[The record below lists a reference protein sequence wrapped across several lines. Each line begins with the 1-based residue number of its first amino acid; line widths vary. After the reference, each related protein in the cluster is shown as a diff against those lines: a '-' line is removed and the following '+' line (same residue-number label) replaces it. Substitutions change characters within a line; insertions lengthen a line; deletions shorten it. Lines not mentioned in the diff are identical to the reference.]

1 MKVIGQFRDL
11 DRPDRFVWLR
21 GFDDMESRRASL
33 GAFYG
38 GPVWAEYKDA
48 ANATMISSDDVLLLS
63 PAWQGS
69 AFDLAGAGRG
79 RRDPADA
86 IVMAKIFHI
95 KPAGEAG
102 LVKLFRNK
110 AAPLLADLG
119 APLLAAFVTEH
130 AENNFPRLPV
140 RADENVF
147 AAFFRFANAAA
158 HARHETALTN
168 SAAWQGDL
176 LPRLQRCYSRPP
188 ETLRLARTD
197 RSLL

>member
-1 MKVIGQFRDL
+1 
-11 DRPDRFVWLR
+11 
-21 GFDDMESRRASL
+21 
-33 GAFYG
+33 
-38 GPVWAEYKDA
+38 
-48 ANATMISSDDVLLLS
+48 MISSDDVLLLS

-69 AFDLAGAGRG
+69 AFDLAGARRG
-79 RRDPADA
+79 RRDAADS
-86 IVMAKIFHI
+86 IVMARLFHI
-95 KPAGEAG
+95 IPTEEADF
-102 LVKLFRNK
+102 VELFQNE
-110 AAPLLADLG
+110 AAALLADLR

-130 AENNFPRLPV
+130 AENSFPRLPV